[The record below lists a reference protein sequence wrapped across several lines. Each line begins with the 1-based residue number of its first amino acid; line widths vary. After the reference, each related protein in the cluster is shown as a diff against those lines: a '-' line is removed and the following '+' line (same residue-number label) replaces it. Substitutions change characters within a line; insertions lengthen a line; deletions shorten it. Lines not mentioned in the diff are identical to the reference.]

1 MTGGKDKLLPPTQP
15 HSLGIDKN
23 KLLGRIVGGHGDHAK
38 LVWLIF
44 GWKILKMCM
53 MRYNAV

>member
-23 KLLGRIVGGHGDHAK
+23 KLLGRIFGGQGDHAVQ
-38 LVWLIF
+38 VWLIC
-44 GWKILKMCM
+44 G
-53 MRYNAV
+53 